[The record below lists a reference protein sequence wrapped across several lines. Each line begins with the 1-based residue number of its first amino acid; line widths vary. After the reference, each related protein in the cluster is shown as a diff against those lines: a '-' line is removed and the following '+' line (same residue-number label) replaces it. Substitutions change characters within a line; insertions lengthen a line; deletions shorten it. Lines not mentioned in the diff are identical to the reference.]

1 MKNVENGNLS
11 NEGFTIIPSCN
22 NRFANVKFRLKT
34 NQIEIIFKSCPEGKS
49 FMGNRSKDNCSGEV
63 S

>member
-22 NRFANVKFRLKT
+22 NRFANVKFRLKKKSSR
-34 NQIEIIFKSCPEGKS
+34 NNIQKLSRGEIIYGQ
-49 FMGNRSKDNCSGEV
+49 
-63 S
+63 